1 MHVGDGA
8 LKKCPVVI
16 FSERA
21 SLSRGRMPR
30 PDDGNTEFN
39 SDSPYRYGYQ
49 GKGQALKNS
58 PVNCFS
64 AGASLGDGD
73 PETGKEA

>member
-1 MHVGDGA
+1 
-8 LKKCPVVI
+8 
-16 FSERA
+16 
-21 SLSRGRMPR
+21 MPR
-30 PDDGNTEFN
+30 PDDGNTKFN
-39 SDSPYRYGYQ
+39 TDNPYRYGYQ

-64 AGASLGDGD
+64 AGASLRDGD